1 MRYIAGMPVN
11 GIVIKSPDESHAAE
25 LIDLMLKILD
35 ETPFLSGGSEEF
47 RVSLEEEIAFLRRR
61 ETDVRDCLI
70 GAWLDGKLVGTV
82 SVAAVSDRKR
92 LRHRAVLGI
101 SVLREAWGRG
111 VGTMLMDAA
120 VQTAQAA
127 GFRQL
132 ELEVA
137 ADNERALRLYRR
149 FGFEEYGRRPAGMRR
164 DGVDVDEIL
173 MVRPLV

>member
-11 GIVIKSPDESHAAE
+11 GVVLKSPDESHAAE
-25 LIDLMLKILD
+25 MIDLMVRILD
-35 ETPFLSGGSEEF
+35 ETPFLSGSSGEF
-47 RVSLEEEIAFLRRR
+47 RISLQEERAFLRRR
-61 ETDVRDCLI
+61 ETDPRDCLI
-70 GAWLDGKLVGTV
+70 GAWLDGRLVGTA
-82 SVAAVSDRKR
+82 SVAAVSDRTR
-92 LRHRAVLGI
+92 LRHRAALGI

-137 ADNERALRLYRR
+137 ADNERAIRLYRR
-149 FGFEEYGRRPAGMRR
+149 FDFAEYGRRPAGMRR

-173 MVRPLV
+173 MARSLV